1 MELSLAIAEAR
12 TSPAAY
18 VIGPKGLSYLYKG
31 SARDLKQ
38 RLKDH
43 AAGRVSR
50 TRNRRPLHLHLAR
63 YFEAYVEARQF
74 ENYLKSGAGRDW
86 LRTQLAPQ
94 LQMPAS

>member
-12 TSPAAY
+12 TSPAVY
-18 VIGPKGLSYLYKG
+18 VVGPKDRSYLYKG
-31 SARDLKQ
+31 SARDLQQ

-43 AAGRVSR
+43 AAGRVSH

-63 YFEAYVEARQF
+63 YFEKYAEARQF
-74 ENYLKSGAGRDW
+74 ESYLKLGAGRDW
-86 LRTQLAPQ
+86 LKTQLAPQ